1 MSSSI
6 ALKEDSKDYT
16 GYGFNCFHIILY
28 MPLLL
33 RWLQALDCKSREVSS
48 SLTQGSTVNKIFDFL

>member
-16 GYGFNCFHIILY
+16 EYGFNCFHIVLY
-28 MPLLL
+28 
-33 RWLQALDCKSREVSS
+33 ALIAEMASS
-48 SLTQGSTVNKIFDFL
+48 A

>member
-16 GYGFNCFHIILY
+16 GYGFNCFHIVLYAILAKWEGG
-28 MPLLL
+28 
-33 RWLQALDCKSREVSS
+33 RLQIDY
-48 SLTQGSTVNKIFDFL
+48 

>member
-6 ALKEDSKDYT
+6 ALKEDSKDYA

-28 MPLLL
+28 AILAKLGRHRTANP
-33 RWLQALDCKSREVSS
+33 
-48 SLTQGSTVNKIFDFL
+48 T

>member
-16 GYGFNCFHIILY
+16 EYGFSCFHIVLYAILAK
-28 MPLLL
+28 
-33 RWLQALDCKSREVSS
+33 WEGGIK
-48 SLTQGSTVNKIFDFL
+48 VNI